1 MRRSS
6 VFAAVWSSVAALS
19 ALLALAPA
27 LTAGQAAPAAASRP
41 SKLLTPA
48 ALTAKAPA
56 LFKAKFD
63 TSKGPFVIEVHRD
76 WAPLGADRFYNMVTN
91 GFFSGVRFF
100 RVIPNFMAQ
109 FGINGNPAVTAA
121 WNKVDLKDDPP
132 NKQSNQRAFVTYGT
146 TGRPDSRGTQIFIN
160 YKDNSFLDA
169 AGLHSVRPGRRRH
182 GRRRHA
188 ERGVRQRAAERAGT
202 HFGGGQQVPPRAVPE
217 ARLRQ
222 DGHGRQVNANLV
234 IWSFGHLI
242 THWVID

>member
-6 VFAAVWSSVAALS
+6 IFAAVWSSVAALS

-27 LTAGQAAPAAASRP
+27 LTAGQAAPAASRA

-63 TSKGPFVIEVHRD
+63 TSKGIFVIEVHRD

-121 WNKVDLKDDPP
+121 WSKVDLKDDPP
-132 NKQSNQRAFVTYGT
+132 TKQSNQRAFVTYGT

-160 YKDNSFLDA
+160 YKDNSFLDPQ
-169 AGLHSVRPGRRRH
+169 GFIP
-182 GRRRHA
+182 
-188 ERGVRQRAAERAGT
+188 
-202 HFGGGQQVPPRAVPE
+202 FGQVVE
-217 ARLRQ
+217 GMEVVDMLYK
-222 DGHGRQVNANLV
+222 GYGRQNVPDQQRITSEGNAYLTKEYPKLDYV
-234 IWSFGHLI
+234 KTATIAQ
-242 THWVID
+242 